1 VTVNV
6 SFARYTKPS
15 QNSCVISGHSSLPFG
30 AASVTS
36 ANGSLRCQGGKREW
50 SILRDGFEDDLSGLS
65 RSPARCSLISFGA
78 SENDQVPVGF
88 ANAHDEEVLG
98 LFDRVGFESRFSP
111 TVSVPFPTEVHR
123 HSERCAQRV
132 PFARTV
138 EPRRFQKTAVPLN
151 LAWDV

>member
-15 QNSCVISGHSSLPFG
+15 QNSCMTSGHSSLPFG
-30 AASVTS
+30 AAALTS
-36 ANGSLRCQGGKREW
+36 ANGSLRCQGGKREL

-65 RSPARCSLISFGA
+65 RSPAGCSLISFGA

-98 LFDRVGFESRFSP
+98 LFDRAGFESRFLQ
-111 TVSVPFPTEVHR
+111 PFAFRFQRKYTDTQN
-123 HSERCAQRV
+123 CAQRV
-132 PFARTV
+132 RFARTV